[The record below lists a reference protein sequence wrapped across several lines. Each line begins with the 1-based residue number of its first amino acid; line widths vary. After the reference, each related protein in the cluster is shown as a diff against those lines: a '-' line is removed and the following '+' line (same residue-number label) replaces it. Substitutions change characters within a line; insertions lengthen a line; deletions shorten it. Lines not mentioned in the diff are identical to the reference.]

1 MYLDY
6 GKDRNKLEINHVTE
20 TSLQQIPLQ
29 NKTLSNK
36 ASDYMMFDL
45 LKMMRENNH
54 NTEMTSTQQID
65 TKPGDRIS

>member
-1 MYLDY
+1 MVD
-6 GKDRNKLEINHVTE
+6 GKERNKMEINHVTE

-45 LKMMRENNH
+45 LKMMRENNR
-54 NTEMTSTQQID
+54 NSEMTSTQQID
-65 TKPGDRIS
+65 IKPGDRIS